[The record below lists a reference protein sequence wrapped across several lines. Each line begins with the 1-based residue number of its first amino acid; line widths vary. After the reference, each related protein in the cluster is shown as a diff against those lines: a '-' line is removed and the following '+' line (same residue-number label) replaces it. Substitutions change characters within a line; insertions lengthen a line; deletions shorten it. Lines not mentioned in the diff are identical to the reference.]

1 MQLRIRLRQ
10 GPQLKRKRNA
20 TRRVAL
26 ALSALLTPAAVMA
39 FALAFWRF
47 GADMNWTGRFAI
59 SDGLFSHWQVWL
71 CVAGVIEVCA
81 HVLNRYG
88 KRGEP
93 AAPSGKPEQF

>member
-20 TRRVAL
+20 NRRLAL
-26 ALSALLTPAAVMA
+26 ALSALLTPAALMA

-59 SDGLFSHWQVWL
+59 ADGLFSHWQVWG
-71 CVAGVIEVCA
+71 AMGITIEVCA
-81 HVLNRYG
+81 VALARYG
-88 KRGEP
+88 RGKG
-93 AAPSGKPEQF
+93 AGAP